1 MDSLFDV
8 IVGISFIYTDAIIS
22 ETPIYRAML
31 RDPHSDPHDSP
42 DSFKHSP
49 QSKSKLISFTVVLRE
64 TFNLAVNVNIT

>member
-31 RDPHSDPHDSP
+31 RDPHSGPHDSVV
-42 DSFKHSP
+42 SFKHSP
-49 QSKSKLISFTVVLRE
+49 QSKSKLISFIMELHE
-64 TFNLAVNVNIT
+64 TFNLAVSVNIT

>member
-31 RDPHSDPHDSP
+31 RDPHSGPHDSVV
-42 DSFKHSP
+42 SF
-49 QSKSKLISFTVVLRE
+49 QSKSKLISFTMVLRE